1 MLRLCLERLPFWLR
15 SKAVADG
22 AVIWNC
28 LQTVKARVAR
38 RSFGTGYLIQ
48 YDPAEPS
55 HRGRELSRGEDGVT
69 WVGPVWDCL
78 LSKVWLPMTSCVLAV
93 ER

>member
-1 MLRLCLERLPFWLR
+1 MNVPRRSYYALCLVKLFFRFR

-38 RSFGTGYLIQ
+38 RSFGTNCRIP
-48 YDPAEPS
+48 YDAADSS
-55 HRGRELSRGEDGVT
+55 HRGRELIQDADGVCR
-69 WVGPVWDCL
+69 VDDVWSQI
-78 LSKVWLPMTSCVLAV
+78 LSKV
-93 ER
+93 